1 MPTTSRRGKV
11 PHREKASVPDQ
22 LTVRL
27 PEDLSRSLEAAA
39 MRMRRKRSEVVR
51 MALEQFLHSK
61 SLEPAAARVA
71 SLLGSVE
78 TGVADLAERHREYV
92 LESLQRGR

>member
-1 MPTTSRRGKV
+1 M
-11 PHREKASVPDQ
+11 EKAVPDQ

-27 PEDLSRSLEAAA
+27 PDDLSRSLEKAAR
-39 MRMRRKRSEVVR
+39 RMRRKRSELVR

-61 SLEPAAARVA
+61 SSEPAAAGVGR
-71 SLLGSVE
+71 LLGSVE

-92 LESLQRGR
+92 LETLQRGR